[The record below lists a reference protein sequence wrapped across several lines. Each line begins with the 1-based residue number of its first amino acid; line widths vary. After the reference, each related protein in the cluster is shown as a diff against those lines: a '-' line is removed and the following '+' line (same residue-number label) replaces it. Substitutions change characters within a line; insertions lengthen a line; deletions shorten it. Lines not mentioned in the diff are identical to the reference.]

1 MGDRETNSINP
12 LTPVDRRDLVPLA
25 ISAISLAIML
35 GTAIM
40 TAFLLLNRAMVQP
53 LPLDP
58 AARPDVNQPAA
69 TLLLAGVLATLIIPM
84 LTAWALLAPIEVS
97 YRRFGFSMV
106 SGLGAIVVS
115 TLAVPANEFLGIRG
129 LAGLLVV
136 SLVSCLVL
144 ARKVRRERAAA

>member
-1 MGDRETNSINP
+1 MRDRETQPIGPLNP
-12 LTPVDRRDLVPLA
+12 VNQRDLVPLA
-25 ISAISLAIML
+25 ISAIGLAIML
-35 GTAIM
+35 GTALM
-40 TAFLLLNRAMVQP
+40 TAFLLLNRAMVQT

-69 TLLLAGVLATLIIPM
+69 TILLIGVLATLIIPM
-84 LTAWALLAPIEVS
+84 VTAWALLSPIEVS

-129 LAGLLVV
+129 LAGLLAVA
-136 SLVSCLVL
+136 LVSCLLL
-144 ARKVRRERAAA
+144 ARKVRSERAAA